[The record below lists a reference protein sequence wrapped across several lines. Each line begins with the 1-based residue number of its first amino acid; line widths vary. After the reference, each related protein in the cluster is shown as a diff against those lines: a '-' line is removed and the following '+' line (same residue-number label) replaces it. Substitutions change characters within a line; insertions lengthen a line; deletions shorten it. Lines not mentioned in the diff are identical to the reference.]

1 MNYGWSKHMKK
12 NVEKEKNWKINF
24 QLNWNEAHYD

>member
-12 NVEKEKNWKINF
+12 NFEKEKKKINF
-24 QLNWNEAHYD
+24 QLNWNEAHHD